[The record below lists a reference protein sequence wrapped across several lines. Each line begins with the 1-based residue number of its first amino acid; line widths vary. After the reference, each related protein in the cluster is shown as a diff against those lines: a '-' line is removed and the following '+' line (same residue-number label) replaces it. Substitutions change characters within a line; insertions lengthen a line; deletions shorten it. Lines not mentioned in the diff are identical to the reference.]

1 MPLIKKLNGIKPQF
15 GKNSYIADNAVI
27 IGDVTMG
34 NDCSIWFSAVLRG
47 DVNYI
52 KIGDKVNIQDGVV
65 IHGTYKKAPT
75 HIGNNVSIAH
85 NATVHGCTIKDNVL
99 IGMNAVVLDHAVIES
114 NSIIAAG
121 AVVSKGTLV
130 ESGSVYAGIPARKI
144 KNISPELVEG
154 EIKRIADSYIM
165 YASWYKEDE

>member
-1 MPLIKKLNGIKPQF
+1 MSIIKKINGVAPKF
-15 GKNSYIADNAVI
+15 GKNIFLADNSVV
-27 IGDVTMG
+27 IGDVVMG
-34 NDCSIWFSAVLRG
+34 DNCSVWFNAVVRG

-52 KIGDKVNIQDGVV
+52 RIGNQVNIQDGVV

-75 HIGNNVSIAH
+75 VIGNNVSIAH

-99 IGMNAVVLDHAVIES
+99 IGMNAVVLDHAVVES

-121 AVVSKGTLV
+121 AVVSKGTII

-144 KNISPELVEG
+144 KNISPELVQG
-154 EIKRIADSYIM
+154 EIKRIADSYIK
-165 YASWYKEDE
+165 YASWYKD

>member
-1 MPLIKKLNGIKPQF
+1 MAIIKKLNGKHPQM
-15 GKNSYIADNAVI
+15 GKNCFIAENAVI
-27 IGDVTMG
+27 IGDVKMG
-34 NDCSIWFSAVLRG
+34 DNCSIWYSAVLRG
-47 DVNYI
+47 DVHYI
-52 KIGDKVNIQDGVV
+52 KIGNKVNVQDGVV
-65 IHGTYKKAPT
+65 IHGTYQKAPT

-99 IGMNAVVLDHAVIES
+99 IGMNAVVLDGAVIES

-121 AVVSKGTLV
+121 AVVSKGTV
-130 ESGSVYAGIPARKI
+130 VKSGSVYAGIPARKI

-165 YASWYKEDE
+165 YASWYDED

>member
-1 MPLIKKLNGIKPQF
+1 MAIIKKLKGVQPEF
-15 GKNSYIADNAVI
+15 GENCFLAENAVI
-27 IGDVTMG
+27 IGDVEMG
-34 NDCSIWFSAVLRG
+34 DNCSIWYSAVLRG

-52 KIGDKVNIQDGVV
+52 KMGNKVNVQDGVV

-75 HIGNNVSIAH
+75 NIGDNVSIAH

-99 IGMNAVVLDHAVIES
+99 IGMNVVVLDGAVIES

-121 AVVSKGTLV
+121 AVVSKGTHV
-130 ESGSVYAGIPARKI
+130 ESGSVYAGIPAKKI

-154 EIKRIADSYIM
+154 EIKRIADSYLM
-165 YASWYKEDE
+165 YASWYDED